1 LAICCVA
8 QLIVHLHLAWLCT
21 ILPISSC
28 SSFAHSKYLQIAVN
42 MDGPRCAQGGM
53 LVLYLFGISKNPRHF
68 SPSPQRRCLV
78 HHLHSGMS

>member
-1 LAICCVA
+1 
-8 QLIVHLHLAWLCT
+8 
-21 ILPISSC
+21 
-28 SSFAHSKYLQIAVN
+28 

-78 HHLHSGMS
+78 HHLHSGPTPSNGLHHLHVM